1 MKTKLMPVLLL
12 GMLMVSLMG
21 SFVLAADDVLDVDAG
36 VAPDSALYVLD
47 TLADDVNLALTFN
60 DADKAELAV
69 EIAEERLA
77 ETEVMIEIGDADAAD
92 EAQVEHDESIAD
104 AEKALEEIDSDGSVE
119 NSEEAVAEIE
129 SVRERVR
136 NHAEKVEAVKNRIM
150 EKKRATMNAEQIAH
164 MEAVFGKIVAKAQ
177 GMESKVDQKKENAK
191 VKYKA
196 LSGLTDEEIE
206 GKFAEIENKV
216 KSERAEKVKT
226 KTETMNAGE
235 DSELQEQ
242 TETQTGQDS
251 DGEVDSDAETSEA
264 GNGKKSK

>member
-21 SFVLAADDVLDVDAG
+21 SFVLAVDEVLDVDAG
-36 VAPDSALYVLD
+36 VTPDSALYALD
-47 TLADDVNLALTFN
+47 TLADDINLALTFN
-60 DADKAELAV
+60 DADKTELAV

-129 SVRERVR
+129 SVRESVR
-136 NHAEKVEAVKNRIM
+136 NHAEKVEAVKNRIL
-150 EKKRATMNAEQIAH
+150 EKKRATMSDEQIAH

-177 GMESKVDQKKENAK
+177 GMESKVDQKKENAR

>member
-1 MKTKLMPVLLL
+1 MPVLLL

-226 KTETMNAGE
+226 KIETMNAGE

-251 DGEVDSDAETSEA
+251 DGEAEIEGETSDNSA
-264 GNGKKSK
+264 KGKNAKLST